1 MFLIDGGDEF
11 GIDASQTEV
20 RQSKSWFSARLDVNV
35 SGSEENLASLNEI
48 GKWCWAL
55 YPPQLYIR
63 GGLKLPPRFGKAKY
77 SAAQLEGIECAIY
90 MMEHNPIVELDLSWQ
105 ASGLLSINGGVVEIV
120 GELAQFEVALVPHN
134 Q

>member
-1 MFLIDGGDEF
+1 MFLIDGDEF

-63 GGLKLPPRFGKAKY
+63 GLKLPRFGKAKY

-105 ASGLLSINGGVVEIV
+105 ASGLLSINGVVEIV